1 MKIRLQ
7 AVLLGL
13 LVFVLD
19 TLSKYWVKTTP
30 WLHDYPVIK
39 GFFTIQY
46 ATNEGIA
53 FGFFHDAQSAWKTPL
68 LASMAVLAICMVL
81 YYIWTT
87 PPREKLVFASLGL
100 LLGGILGNFVDRLL
114 HQSVVDFLKVH
125 WGVRYVWPTFNLA
138 DSAITSGVLMILLA
152 SFLSVPQGREREAKE
167 DSVAV
172 E

>member
-7 AVLLGL
+7 AIALGL

-30 WLHDYPVIK
+30 WLHDYPVVN
-39 GFFTIQY
+39 GYFTIQY

-53 FGFFHDAQSAWKTPL
+53 FGFFHDARSPWKTPL
-68 LASMAVLAICMVL
+68 LATMAVVAIGMVL
-81 YYIWTT
+81 YYIWKTS
-87 PPREKLVFASLGL
+87 PRERLVFASLGL

-114 HQSVVDFLKVH
+114 HQSVVDFLKLH
-125 WGVRYVWPTFNLA
+125 WGVHYVWPTFNLA
-138 DSAITSGVLMILLA
+138 DSAITTGVLMILLA
-152 SFLSVPQGREREAKE
+152 SFLSASSEQDREAEK
-167 DSVAV
+167 DSVTV

>member
-1 MKIRLQ
+1 MNIRLRT
-7 AVLLGL
+7 LCLGL
-13 LVFVLD
+13 LVFLLD
-19 TLSKYWVKTTP
+19 TASKYWVKTTP
-30 WLHDYPVIK
+30 WLHDYPVID

-53 FGFFHDAQSAWKTPL
+53 FGFFHDAQSPWKTPL
-68 LASMAVLAICMVL
+68 LAVMAVVAIGMVL
-81 YYIWTT
+81 YYIWSTST
-87 PPREKLVFASLGL
+87 KERLVFVSLGL

-125 WGVRYVWPTFNLA
+125 WGARYVWPTFNFA
-138 DSAITSGVLMILLA
+138 DSAITTGVLMILLA
-152 SFLSVPQGREREAKE
+152 SFLNASSEHDQEAEK